1 VHKREGNKAISTTT
15 QKPNDVD
22 IESSLE
28 IKKNPCVAGK
38 MICGIFGFIRANI
51 TVLSVI
57 FLLSLVSVSNLMV
70 SDYNFQKGSLLFGYL
85 DGKGG
90 NYDGDGNIIVTNSQD
105 YETTDSQE
113 TNLIKVASA
122 DTSFWGNYTASAA
135 TTNDEDEVT
144 EAQTISSGQGD
155 KAAYSPMTVQES
167 FLVSPSSFYDGT
179 SDEQRYGIVKYT
191 VQEGDTP
198 SSIATSFGISLYTV
212 LWANNMKVGD
222 YIKPNQ
228 TIEILP
234 VTGVKHM
241 VEAKDTIDSIAS
253 KYKAETQ
260 EIIVFNELPAN
271 GQLTAGR
278 TLIIPNGEKEKP
290 VPEPKPTPTA
300 TTRQGTVVSSG
311 RYVATTVAKKGHT
324 FPYGQCTWYV
334 STRTY
339 VPWGG
344 NAKAWLHNAAA
355 YGYSTG
361 RSPMAG
367 AIVVTN
373 EHRIYGHVAFVES
386 VTASTITLSEMNY
399 VGWARKS
406 VRVIPRNSSVI
417 MGYIYPKG

>member
-1 VHKREGNKAISTTT
+1 
-15 QKPNDVD
+15 
-22 IESSLE
+22 
-28 IKKNPCVAGK
+28 
-38 MICGIFGFIRANI
+38 
-51 TVLSVI
+51 
-57 FLLSLVSVSNLMV
+57 MV

-90 NYDGDGNIIVTNSQD
+90 NYDGDGNIIVNNNQD
-105 YETTDSQE
+105 YETTDSKE

-135 TTNDEDEVT
+135 QTDNSVDATA
-144 EAQTISSGQGD
+144 AQTISSGQEENTISS
-155 KAAYSPMTVQES
+155 SPMTVQDN
-167 FLVSPSSFYDGT
+167 FLVAPSSFYDGT
-179 SDEQRYGIVKYT
+179 SDEQRYGIMKYT
-191 VQEGDTP
+191 VQNGDTP

-212 LWANNMKVGD
+212 LWSNNMKVGD
-222 YIKPNQ
+222 YIKPGQ
-228 TIEILP
+228 VMEILP
-234 VTGVKHM
+234 VTGVKH
-241 VEAKDTIDSIAS
+241 VVGDKDTIEAIAT
-253 KYKAETQ
+253 KYKAEVQ

-271 GQLTAGR
+271 GKLTAGR

-290 VPEPKPTPTA
+290 IAEPKPVVTPA
-300 TTRQGTVVSSG
+300 TGQGTVVSSG
-311 RYVATTVAKKGHT
+311 KYVATGTVKKGHT

-334 STRTY
+334 STRFY

-344 NAKAWLHNAAA
+344 NAKAWLANAAA

-361 RSPMAG
+361 RNPMAG

-373 EHRIYGHVAFVES
+373 EHRVYGHVAFVES

-417 MGYIYPKG
+417 MGYVYPKG